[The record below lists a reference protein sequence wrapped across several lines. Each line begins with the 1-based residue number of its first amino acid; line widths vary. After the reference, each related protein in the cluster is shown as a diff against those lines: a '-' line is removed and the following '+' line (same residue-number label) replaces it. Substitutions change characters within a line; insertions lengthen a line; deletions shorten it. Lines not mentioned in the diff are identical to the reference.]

1 LHPLQVSSKG
11 NIILTVVNS
20 EIARRGY
27 KFIFEK
33 NNLQC
38 TGCILKKICIDKLE
52 RGRVYEIVNVRD
64 KEHFCKLLN
73 GKVSI
78 VEVKLASIELFI
90 ERKNAIEGVTIRYN
104 PINCLT
110 PCANIMYCKPSGLF
124 KDDKIKIEKIL
135 GPIYCTGGKDLV
147 KVISSPL
154 LEK

>member
-1 LHPLQVSSKG
+1 LRPLQVSSKG

-20 EIARRGY
+20 EIAKRGY

-38 TGCILKKICIDKLE
+38 MGCILKKICIDKLE

-78 VEVKLASIELFI
+78 VEVKLASIELSI
-90 ERKNAIEGVTIRYN
+90 ERKNAIEGVIIRYH

-110 PCANIMYCKPSGLF
+110 PCANIMYCKPPGLF

-135 GPIYCTGGKDLV
+135 GPICCMGGKDLV